1 MRAAVRA
8 ADCPVVRK
16 LFAAQKYPEHHM
28 LSSISRSFSHLQTTP
43 LHEPR
48 AAIILNRFTRLSTI
62 LYATTNTA
70 AVLGV
75 GSEHLVSKSFYDCIE
90 EGYLYPAVHC
100 IESVKANDSVAYLRF
115 WFRSPLEHDDFDS
128 DADSSDD
135 EGSLYYGNADIED
148 YNNTAPLDSPVSS
161 GPNSP
166 MFPPPSLN
174 RRVEIEA
181 MVSCSSDGLVLVL
194 RCATSSVPTWMNSS
208 SHPIY
213 VKQSQAPPYWKE
225 PATVQYEAKPSPS
238 TTPFAGGPDD
248 QTLMSSIREATRVS
262 SSGRT
267 CMSSDLQH
275 CPERRS
281 TYG

>member
-1 MRAAVRA
+1 
-8 ADCPVVRK
+8 
-16 LFAAQKYPEHHM
+16 M
-28 LSSISRSFSHLQTTP
+28 LSSISRSFSHLQRAP

-48 AAIILNRFTRLSTI
+48 ATIILNRFTRLSTI

-115 WFRSPLEHDDFDS
+115 WFRSPLEHDDLDS
-128 DADSSDD
+128 DAHSSDD
-135 EGSLYYGNADIED
+135 EGSMYYGNGDVED
-148 YNNTAPLDSPVSS
+148 YNNTGPLDSPLSS

-166 MFPPPSLN
+166 MFPPSSLN
-174 RRVEIEA
+174 PRVEIEA

-194 RCATSSVPTWMNSS
+194 RRATSPVPTWMKSS

-213 VKQSQAPPYWKE
+213 VKQNQAPAHWEE
-225 PATVQYEAKPSPS
+225 PAAIQHNAKPFPS
-238 TTPFAGGPDD
+238 AMPFAGGPDE
-248 QTLMSSIREATRVS
+248 QTLMSSIREATRVNT
-262 SSGRT
+262 SGRM
-267 CMSSDLQH
+267 CMSSDLQL
-275 CPERRS
+275 CPEWRA